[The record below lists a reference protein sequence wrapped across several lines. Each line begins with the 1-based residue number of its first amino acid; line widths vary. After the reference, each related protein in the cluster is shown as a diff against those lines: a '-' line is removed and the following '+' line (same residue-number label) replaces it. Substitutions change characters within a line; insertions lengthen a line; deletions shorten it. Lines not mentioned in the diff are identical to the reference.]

1 MQVVVKPVSGLLWE
15 NAQMQTNDA
24 VLLSYTKLMYTLNS
38 ILVLTAKKIN
48 NNQTACAV
56 VLLQQKNQGQIC
68 VWTSFILAR
77 LAETGRR
84 EPGLEREHRQ
94 LKLIGLVTR
103 VSTAARMEAIYSTNC
118 PSPQFTTV
126 CVCVCVCLSVCVSL
140 QWDSGKSDSCFLP
153 MNHWRQ
159 DARQTQSGL
168 FSVLITI

>member
-68 VWTSFILAR
+68 V
-77 LAETGRR
+77 
-84 EPGLEREHRQ
+84 
-94 LKLIGLVTR
+94 
-103 VSTAARMEAIYSTNC
+103 
-118 PSPQFTTV
+118 
-126 CVCVCVCLSVCVSL
+126 
-140 QWDSGKSDSCFLP
+140 
-153 MNHWRQ
+153 
-159 DARQTQSGL
+159 
-168 FSVLITI
+168 